1 MTYREFLESVD
12 DSHSMTTAK
21 EHIME
26 LCVIAEK
33 LRGGLIVE
41 LGSHA
46 GISAAA
52 IALAAP
58 RSVVVSVD
66 LCDIVGERE
75 RVEYWE
81 RLGIENIIPVEAA
94 AADYIRM
101 MPRPADLIFHDADHG
116 DRVALEYAA
125 AAWRCKTLAIHDWEQ
140 LSLVSQAAVAGLFK
154 RSWCPRDDARGR
166 RLWIGSNA

>member
-1 MTYREFLESVD
+1 MNYHDFLDSVD

-21 EHIME
+21 EHIRE
-26 LCVIAEK
+26 ICRVAEK
-33 LRGGLIVE
+33 LQGGLIVE

-52 IALAAP
+52 LALAAP

-66 LCDIVGERE
+66 LCDTVSELE
-75 RVEYWE
+75 RVECWA

-94 AADYIRM
+94 AADYVRA

-116 DRVALEYAA
+116 DRVVPEYIAA
-125 AAWRCKTLAIHDWEQ
+125 AAKCKTLAIHDWEQ
-140 LSLVSQAAVAGLFK
+140 LSFESQQAVMGLFK
-154 RSWCPRDDARGR
+154 TWWYPEPDARGR
-166 RLWIGSNA
+166 FLWIGSNE